1 MNKAELDNS
10 VGKYKTRTKNALQT
24 IFDAL
29 AKGQRKKI
37 LKNPEVAAILTR
49 YGVDTTAAG

>member
-29 AKGQRKKI
+29 AKG
-37 LKNPEVAAILTR
+37 
-49 YGVDTTAAG
+49 